1 MERLGFLFNPDGN
14 MPKGE
19 IKSRDV
25 EFDFLGL
32 LTESIGG
39 NDNKSNGAI
48 KLDEDSIYIE
58 LRSRF
63 NGKVK
68 DAFEISYDDLNAD
81 DIDRVADN
89 KVQLNLEDKTI
100 QLKTLDH
107 DMLSNFETKL
117 KNKLNTG
124 SFVPE
129 EEKIRH
135 VIADIPA
142 EIRKYHDLLKDGII
156 TAEEFEKKKKELLN
170 N

>member
-1 MERLGFLFNPDGN
+1 M
-14 MPKGE
+14 
-19 IKSRDV
+19 
-25 EFDFLGL
+25 
-32 LTESIGG
+32 
-39 NDNKSNGAI
+39 
-48 KLDEDSIYIE
+48 
-58 LRSRF
+58 
-63 NGKVK
+63 
-68 DAFEISYDDLNAD
+68 NAD

>member
-1 MERLGFLFNPDGN
+1 MGRLGFLFNPDGN

-32 LTESIGG
+32 LTENIDG
-39 NDNKSNGAI
+39 NDSKSNGAI

-58 LRSRF
+58 LRSRL

-68 DAFEISYDDLNAD
+68 DAFEIAYDDLNAE

-100 QLKTLDH
+100 H
-107 DMLSNFETKL
+107 FETRL

-135 VIADIPA
+135 VIADVPA